1 MWDQGLI
8 CMPHVAMFGYGM
20 GLGGEVTDIM
30 TFLKISPK
38 TVRLVINW
46 IAINKWNQKFICRK
60 ITYKKISGQ

>member
-38 TVRLVINW
+38 TVRLVIN
-46 IAINKWNQKFICRK
+46 
-60 ITYKKISGQ
+60 